1 MAVGILKSTIALT
14 LSALRT
20 KASGIAPTKR
30 TINSGSGTMPNTVAS
45 VTSGTGSQQVNQ
57 VYLASRSIL
66 TTANDDI
73 DLSGSLTDDDGD
85 AITFTKIKKII
96 VAITSAD
103 GSKKLYVGPKGVSN
117 PFIGPWAGGQGA
129 TVYDEVYEFQLWI
142 NSFAGWTVTA
152 GTGDILRIHNPTGS
166 TITYTLYLE
175 GVQ

>member
-1 MAVGILKSTIALT
+1 MAVGILKSTLALT
-14 LSALRT
+14 LSALRI
-20 KASGIAPTKR
+20 KASGLAPTRRK
-30 TINSGSGTMPNTVAS
+30 INSGDGQMPNCVTT

-57 VYLASRSIL
+57 EYLATRSVL

-73 DLSGSLTDDDGD
+73 DLSGSLTDDDGET
-85 AITFTKIKKII
+85 ITFTKIKKII
-96 VAITSAD
+96 VAITDAD
-103 GSKKLYVGPKGVSN
+103 GTKKLYVGPKGVSN

-129 TVYDEVYEFQLWI
+129 TVYEEVFEFQLWI